1 MKNDYSIG
9 VLAGAIVLTVAL
21 IVLVP
26 LLIVWSLNT
35 LFPMLA
41 IPYDVWSWLAV
52 VVLFGAVRANVKIDR
67 MN

>member
-1 MKNDYSIG
+1 

>member
-35 LFPMLA
+35 LFPVLA